1 MSMLEERRRG
11 LTDPEMAS
19 VILKAVPDQPLD
31 TQRKMGYFVTPR
43 WKRLTEYE
51 ALTVYAQPN
60 ADWIPGGLDWGD
72 WTQKF
77 HGGRPSWGNETT
89 EIHTTDWYRHR
100 DPHKRW
106 HAPYVKDKAEEWRY
120 TERFVSAYAA
130 EGRIRSMDPF
140 WRDTI
145 INKFWGAYLHA
156 EYGLFNAHS
165 SACREALSDTV
176 RVTLTNAGFDKVD
189 NAQMIQLARNL
200 LSKVVPGFPEST
212 EPSKKEW
219 TGGAVYKGAREA
231 VEGIWQDIYD
241 WNESLFAA
249 HMVFDPL
256 FGQFVRGEF
265 FLANAPKFGDSLT
278 PFFVNQFQTY
288 FQITKAGMDD
298 MFHFCLGNDPQF
310 ADYNRRLMRIWTTKW
325 LAPTIAA
332 LKDFMG
338 IYALLPAGSVDKAA
352 VTAGLERVVNDW
364 IEDYAKKIDFK
375 ADGSAI
381 VNTILTGLK

>member
-11 LTDPEMAS
+11 LTDPEMAA
-19 VILKAVPDQPLD
+19 VILKAVPDHALD

-89 EIHTTDWYRHR
+89 EMHSSDWFRHR

-120 TERFVSAYAA
+120 TERFIAAYAA
-130 EGRIRSMDPF
+130 DGQVRGMDPF

-145 INKFWGAYLHA
+145 VNKFWGAYLHC

-176 RVTLTNAGFDKVD
+176 RVSLTNAGFDKVD
-189 NAQMIQLARNL
+189 GAQMIQLARNAL
-200 LSKVVPGFPEST
+200 AKIVPGFPEST
-212 EPSKKEW
+212 EGSKKEW

-231 VEGIWQDIYD
+231 VEGIWQEIYD
-241 WNESLFAA
+241 WNESLYAC

-256 FGQFVRGEF
+256 FGQFVRREF
-265 FLANAPKFGDSLT
+265 FLGNAPKFGDSLT
-278 PFFVNQFQTY
+278 PFFVNQLQTM
-288 FQITKAGMDD
+288 FQINKASMDD

-325 LAPTIAA
+325 LEPTIKG
-332 LKDFMG
+332 LRDFMG
-338 IYALLPAGSVDKAA
+338 IYALLPGTTDKAA
-352 VTAGLERVVNDW
+352 VTQGLQRVVDDW
-364 IEDYAKKIDFK
+364 IEDYARKIDFK

-381 VNTILTGLK
+381 VTTILTGLK